1 MIKDQPVRLTK
12 GISVA
17 GSVPVSLPLEGKGKA
32 VALLRLLEQ
41 AGFELNKA
49 MTSDYLVSIDHNE
62 NQYRSYI
69 KNGGSADRAVL
80 IRLEPISVFPT
91 QYKTKVTSKY
101 SLILSPG
108 HPDNTEYGIGWPY
121 QYHLDPNSP
130 IESNYSWLDL
140 IERKEFHTNEIFK
153 DWESRKIQFSLIAG
167 NKVSPYKEEN
177 YRIRRKIA
185 HLMDPQLLQV
195 YGPLWISSFSTKFRH
210 RLATLLFALREK
222 TLPNL
227 KSIYGDLFWNYPTAK
242 GFINDKHEILRETK
256 FAIVVENS
264 NSYASEKVFD
274 AMVDGCVPIYIGP
287 KLTDLGLPDSLAIQS
302 TGDLSEI
309 TRIITQLTKEEIL
322 KMLNNI
328 DVFLKSEKFKQDW
341 LEESVY
347 NKISTKISAK
357 FNNK

>member
-1 MIKDQPVRLTK
+1 MFQDQSAGVAV

-32 VALLRLLEQ
+32 IFLLRLLEQ
-41 AGFELNKA
+41 AGFELSKE
-49 MTSDYLVSIDHNE
+49 MTCDYLVSIDHNE
-62 NQYRSYI
+62 NQYNSYI
-69 KNGGSADRAVL
+69 RNGGSANKAVL
-80 IRLEPISVFPT
+80 IRLEPISVFPA
-91 QYKTKVTSKY
+91 QYRTKVMSKY

-108 HPDNTEYGIGWPY
+108 HPDNAENGLGWPY

-140 IERKEFHTNEIFK
+140 IDQKVFHFDEIFK
-153 DWESRKIQFSLIAG
+153 SWESRKIEFSLIAG

-185 HLMDPQLLQV
+185 HFMDPQLLQV
-195 YGPLWISSFSTKFRH
+195 YGPLWISPLKSKLRH
-210 RLATLLFALREK
+210 RLATLFFALRQK

-227 KSIYGDLFWNYPTAK
+227 KSIYGDLFWSYPTAK

-264 NSYASEKVFD
+264 NSYASEKLFD
-274 AMVDGCVPIYIGP
+274 AMVDGCVPIYIGA
-287 KLTDLGLPDSLAIQS
+287 KLADLGLSDSLAIQS

-309 TRIITQLTKEEIL
+309 ARIRSEITKEEVLQI
-322 KMLNNI
+322 MNSI
-328 DVFLKSEKFKQDW
+328 DLFLKSGKFKQDW

-347 NKISTKISAK
+347 NKIAAKIVGEFRSQ
-357 FNNK
+357 